1 MSAIYCINFFSFTRN
16 SKEIDMNTKKF
27 DSNYIFQNSSLYERL
42 GIGKKGKNEA
52 VEEILTA
59 LAFVLTILIMTLL
72 WITAG

>member
-1 MSAIYCINFFSFTRN
+1 
-16 SKEIDMNTKKF
+16 MNTKKF